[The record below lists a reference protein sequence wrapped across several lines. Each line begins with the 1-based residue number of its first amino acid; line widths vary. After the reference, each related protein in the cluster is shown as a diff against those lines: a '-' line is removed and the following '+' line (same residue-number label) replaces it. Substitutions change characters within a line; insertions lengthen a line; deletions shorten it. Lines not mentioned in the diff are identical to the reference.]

1 MCEAGTEVVVNT
13 RGRGRR
19 GLELGGGG
27 VRLGR
32 DEAES
37 LREFVSG
44 VFEDVAIAM

>member
-1 MCEAGTEVVVNT
+1 VNT
-13 RGRGRR
+13 GSRGRG

-37 LREFVSG
+37 LCEFVSA
-44 VFEDVAIAM
+44 VFEDVAIAV